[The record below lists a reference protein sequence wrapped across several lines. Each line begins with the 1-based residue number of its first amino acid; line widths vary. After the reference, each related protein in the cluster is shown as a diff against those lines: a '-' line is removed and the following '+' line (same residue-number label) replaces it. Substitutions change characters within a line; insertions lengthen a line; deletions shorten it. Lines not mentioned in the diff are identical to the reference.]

1 MTRECFFCAVNA
13 LGEGVPLGDIGHA
26 VQAHAEENGFSVVRE
41 YVGHGVGRD
50 MHEDPAV
57 PNFGKRG
64 TGIRLKRGMT
74 IAIEP
79 MINLVGE
86 DVRVLSDGWTTV
98 TASGSIAA
106 HFEHTVVITNDGAKI
121 LTRA

>member
-1 MTRECFFCAVNA
+1 
-13 LGEGVPLGDIGHA
+13 
-26 VQAHAEENGFSVVRE
+26 
-41 YVGHGVGRD
+41 
-50 MHEDPAV
+50 
-57 PNFGKRG
+57 
-64 TGIRLKRGMT
+64 
-74 IAIEP
+74 